1 MWTCLLYSILFHSI
15 LFHSQDMLVL
25 PTTAGSFWNGSQWF
39 QPPDIHTLCNP
50 FPLSVGWTYWPASN
64 QQNTADMVRCQVT
77 GSPGLG
83 YRIRLLWLVY
93 WQHSVLLT
101 LPLALFLACLNKA
114 SFHVEGCSVERP
126 TWQRTEG
133 GSCQQFMRIWGLSP
147 TAHGKWILPATLW
160 VRQEEGSSQFSLRR

>member
-1 MWTCLLYSILFHSI
+1 MWTSLLYSILFHSI

-25 PTTAGSFWNGSQWF
+25 PTAAGSFWNGSQWF

-114 SFHVEGCSVERP
+114 SFHVEDALWKGPHGKEPREVLANNSWGFEVLVQQP
-126 TWQRTEG
+126 MG
-133 GSCQQFMRIWGLSP
+133 SGSCQQPVSEAGR
-147 TAHGKWILPATLW
+147 
-160 VRQEEGSSQFSLRR
+160 GSFSV

>member
-1 MWTCLLYSILFHSI
+1 MNLPVVFHPVPFHSVPFTRHVSI
-15 LFHSQDMLVL
+15 THWGWQFLKWL
-25 PTTAGSFWNGSQWF
+25 PVI
-39 QPPDIHTLCNP
+39 QPPDIHTLSNP

-93 WQHSVLLT
+93 WQYSVLLT

-133 GSCQQFMRIWGLSP
+133 GSCQQFMRIWSLSP